1 MIDNFKNLN
10 TITNIIK
17 RKIYNKRDSRLI
29 IIMKNWENI
38 VGKEYYAKTNPIKI
52 TKDQS
57 LKVEVS
63 NEILLDFKYSCM
75 DYLENIN
82 DTLDIKDNILK
93 ILIVQKFF

>member
-52 TKDQS
+52 TKDQC

>member
-17 RKIYNKRDSRLI
+17 RKIYNKKDSRLI
-29 IIMKNWENI
+29 TIMKNWENI
-38 VGKEYYAKTNPIKI
+38 VGKEYYTKTNPIKI

-63 NEILLDFKYSCM
+63 NEILLDFKYSSM

-82 DTLDIKDNILK
+82 NTLDVEDNILK